1 MDSVAAQGGPAFLV
15 RGDEKGAGDGC
26 PSKDETAAGQ
36 VLEAGGQNHG
46 HSRDFGL
53 GHAAEIVKGT
63 GGHTGAVRRVEMD
76 SVTGQ
81 EG

>member
-1 MDSVAAQGGPAFLV
+1 
-15 RGDEKGAGDGC
+15 
-26 PSKDETAAGQ
+26 
-36 VLEAGGQNHG
+36 
-46 HSRDFGL
+46 
-53 GHAAEIVKGT
+53 VKGT